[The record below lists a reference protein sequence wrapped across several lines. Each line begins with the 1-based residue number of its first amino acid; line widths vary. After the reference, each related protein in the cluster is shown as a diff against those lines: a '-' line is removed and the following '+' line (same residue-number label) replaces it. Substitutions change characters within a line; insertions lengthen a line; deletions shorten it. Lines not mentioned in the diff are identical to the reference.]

1 MINNII
7 VVGVNHTTAPIEM
20 REKMA
25 LSTDKM
31 KDVLAVLYRYLGPNV
46 VLSTCNRTE
55 IYSVGE
61 DPLKDSQK
69 LVQFL
74 SDYHR
79 MPRGEFTS
87 RIYTH
92 IHEEAIRH
100 LFNVTCGLDSMI
112 FGEEQILTQVR
123 RALEA
128 AESNGTLRSPL
139 AHVFRQAL
147 RVGKRARTETGISR
161 FAVSVSHACVELA
174 QKVLG
179 DLSDKQVLIISAGE
193 MGELTGKIVRDSGA
207 NNILVTNR
215 TYERAVTLANQINGQ
230 AISFSDLTKTLV
242 NADMVVSATGSPNF
256 ILSRDSV
263 ADVMKQRAGR
273 PIILIDIAM
282 PRDIDPEAGQLE
294 NVCLY
299 NIDDLQAFSQANLD
313 ERKREGLRVET
324 IVDFEV
330 ANALRW
336 WNNLR
341 VKPTIIELRER
352 AEKVRRVE
360 LKKTLKKLSD
370 LTPEQQ
376 QRLDAMTKAI
386 IKKILHNPTIFL
398 KDEDRGYRYLP
409 VLREFFGLEDGK
421 N

>member
-1 MINNII
+1 MNNII
-7 VVGVNHTTAPIEM
+7 VVGVNHTTAPLEM

-25 LSTDKM
+25 LTSDKM
-31 KDVLAVLYRYLGPNV
+31 KEVLAILYRYLGPNV

-74 SDYHR
+74 SDYHH

-87 RIYTH
+87 RIYAH

-100 LFNVTCGLDSMI
+100 LFHVTCGLDSMI
-112 FGEEQILTQVR
+112 FGEEQILAQVR
-123 RALEA
+123 RALEV
-128 AESNGTLRSPL
+128 AESNGTLKSPL

-161 FAVSVSHACVELA
+161 YAVSISHACVELA

-179 DLSDKQVLIISAGE
+179 DLSTKKVLIISAGE

-207 NNILVTNR
+207 TNIFVTNR
-215 TYERAVTLANQINGQ
+215 TYERAVTLAKQLNGQ
-230 AISFSDLTKTLV
+230 AVPFSDLTTALV
-242 NADMVVSATGSPNF
+242 NTDMVVTATGAPNF
-256 ILSRDSV
+256 ILSRDSM
-263 ADVMKQRAGR
+263 AEVMKQRDGR
-273 PIILIDIAM
+273 PIILIDIAV
-282 PRDIDPEAGQLE
+282 PRDIDPETGKLE

-299 NIDDLQAFSQANLD
+299 NIDDLQTCSQANLD
-313 ERKREGLRVET
+313 ERKREGLKVET

-330 ANALRW
+330 ARALRW

-352 AEKVRRVE
+352 SERVRMTE
-360 LKKTLKKLSD
+360 LEKTLKKLPE

-376 QRLDAMTKAI
+376 ESLDAMTKAI
-386 IKKILHNPTIFL
+386 IKKLLHNPTIFL